1 MCCGCSNI
9 IKAVTISL
17 LLIIIIILAIIV
29 VNNNVN
35 KPSILVAIA
44 KKGDNTELRNNCNK
58 I

>member
-29 VNNNVN
+29 VNNNAN
-35 KPSILVAIA
+35 KPNILVAID
-44 KKGDNTELRNNCNK
+44 KKGDNTELRNNCN
-58 I
+58 

>member
-1 MCCGCSNI
+1 MCCGCSNT

-44 KKGDNTELRNNCNK
+44 KNGDNTELRNNCN
-58 I
+58 